1 MISILLATYNGQ
13 KYLKDSINS
22 ILSQTFE
29 EFELLIGLNGTTDN
43 SRDILNSFQDSRII
57 IFDYGHDKGKSK
69 TLNKLLKESK
79 YNWIAIQ
86 DDDDIWLPNKIE
98 KQIKYIGNYDV
109 IGTFIKYIDSNN
121 NFIGSPKIHSSP
133 EMIRKL
139 TLNKMNQIANTS
151 TIFKKEDA
159 LKLGGWNENLDGIE
173 DLDFWIRLLRA
184 NKKFINIPEYLVL
197 HRLHQG
203 SNFNTKNHDLNKII

>member
-151 TIFKKEDA
+151 AIFKKEDA

-203 SNFNTKNHDLNKII
+203 SNFNTKNQDLNKII